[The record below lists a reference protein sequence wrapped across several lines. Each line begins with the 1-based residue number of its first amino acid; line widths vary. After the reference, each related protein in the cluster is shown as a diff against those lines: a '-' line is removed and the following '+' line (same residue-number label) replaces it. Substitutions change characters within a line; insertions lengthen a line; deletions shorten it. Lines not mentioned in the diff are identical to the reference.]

1 MERRGLFVGIG
12 IDAYDSHEPLRHA
25 VAEVNAVAEVLGT
38 DFAGEPL
45 LDADLAQVQEHLK
58 AVPGCLGTGSLV
70 LLWCGHGVQ
79 SGTKLW
85 LQTRN
90 DCGKINAADVIAR
103 CAESGVASCSTECV
117 SLCRFVSFCPAP
129 LAEVALR

>member
-45 LDADLAQVQEHLK
+45 LDADLAQNVFGKLIW
-58 AVPGCLGTGSLV
+58 LG
-70 LLWCGHGVQ
+70 
-79 SGTKLW
+79 
-85 LQTRN
+85 
-90 DCGKINAADVIAR
+90 
-103 CAESGVASCSTECV
+103 V
-117 SLCRFVSFCPAP
+117 SSRDFGRL
-129 LAEVALR
+129 